1 MMRMSAESYNMGR
14 REDVR
19 KGRESLTADRET
31 LIRKKI
37 RAVFGQNTGIS
48 GFNPLAGDASSRRYF
63 RALLENPGGPPSVIA
78 MDFSSAN
85 ALPLSSEELGVFTEP
100 VTELP
105 FLNVHRFLMKIGVRV
120 PQLYGAWP
128 TEGILLLEDLGNTA
142 LWDRVQGLPETEIL
156 GWYRKALDELLKL
169 QIRGTRDADA
179 SCMAFRQRFDSVLY
193 MWEFEH
199 FIEYGLSKRVAV
211 RPAATAL
218 LREIFEKV
226 ARRLEEQ
233 PATLNHRDYHSWNL
247 MIHGE
252 GVAVI
257 DFQDALMAPAQ
268 YDLASLLNDRI
279 TDRIITP
286 PLESMLLDYYFE
298 RRAAEVGEPTS
309 RDLFIEI
316 YLLSAVQRD
325 FKVVGR
331 FYYLDMVKGK
341 PGYTQFIPPTL
352 RRLKRNLGRL
362 PQLQQL
368 IPVLT
373 EYWGELR

>member
-1 MMRMSAESYNMGR
+1 
-14 REDVR
+14 
-19 KGRESLTADRET
+19 
-31 LIRKKI
+31 
-37 RAVFGQNTGIS
+37 
-48 GFNPLAGDASSRRYF
+48 
-63 RALLENPGGPPSVIA
+63 
-78 MDFSSAN
+78 
-85 ALPLSSEELGVFTEP
+85 
-100 VTELP
+100 
-105 FLNVHRFLMKIGVRV
+105 
-120 PQLYGAWP
+120 
-128 TEGILLLEDLGNTA
+128 
-142 LWDRVQGLPETEIL
+142 
-156 GWYRKALDELLKL
+156 
-169 QIRGTRDADA
+169 
-179 SCMAFRQRFDSVLY
+179 
-193 MWEFEH
+193 
-199 FIEYGLSKRVAV
+199 
-211 RPAATAL
+211 
-218 LREIFEKV
+218 
-226 ARRLEEQ
+226 
-233 PATLNHRDYHSWNL
+233 

-252 GVAVI
+252 DLAVI
-257 DFQDALMAPAQ
+257 DFQDALMAPSQ

-286 PLESMLLDYYFE
+286 PLESILLDYYFE
-298 RRAAEVGEPTS
+298 RRAAEVGEPMS